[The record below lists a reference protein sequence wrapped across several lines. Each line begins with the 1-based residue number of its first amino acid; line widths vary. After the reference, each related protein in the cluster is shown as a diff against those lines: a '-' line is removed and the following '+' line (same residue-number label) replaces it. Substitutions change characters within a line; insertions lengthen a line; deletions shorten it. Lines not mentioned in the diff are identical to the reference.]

1 MNNPTRS
8 PIETRLSLGAGY
20 MWLRQS
26 GDGLTAVKLHARHS
40 PDRNPV
46 DLTPELKRQCQLW
59 GNATKSLVHPICP
72 EISVQEHRTKLLRDS
87 FFTYCYDEED
97 SERQILKRFDDRPL
111 NDSQGGLIKF
121 KTVIIM
127 AHLKS
132 LRLTL

>member
-1 MNNPTRS
+1 M
-8 PIETRLSLGAGY
+8 RLSLGAGY
-20 MWLRQS
+20 MWLLQS
-26 GDGLTAVKLHARHS
+26 GEGLTAVKLNARHS

-46 DLTPELKRQCQLW
+46 DLNQLDLTPELLRQCQLW
-59 GNATKSLVHPICP
+59 GNSSMSLVHPICP
-72 EISVQEHRTKLLRDS
+72 EIRIQEHRTKLLRDS

-97 SERQILKRFDDRPL
+97 SGRQILRRFDDRPL

-121 KTVIIM
+121 KTVLIM